1 MTVANRSELLLLKM
15 GDGASPVEVF
25 TTLAGLRTTRFMVNR
40 QPVAVQN
47 VIGQGWREI
56 LPQSGTASVRVQG
69 VGTFVNGE
77 AEKRLRAKAV
87 SGEMVR
93 YELCFGNGDVIRA
106 GFVVGSYESGG
117 RTGELEGFSVTLES
131 AGAVEFVE
139 G

>member
-1 MTVANRSELLLLKM
+1 MTMANRSELLLLKM

-40 QPVAVQN
+40 QPVTVQD
-47 VIGQGWREI
+47 VTGQGWREV
-56 LPQSGTASVRVQG
+56 LPQVGAASVRLQG

-77 AEKRLRAKAV
+77 AEKRLRAKAM

-106 GFVVGSYESGG
+106 EFVVGGYESSG

-131 AGAVEFVE
+131 AGLVEFVE
-139 G
+139 